1 MAIKMPKK
9 YWLTAYGKGDFL
21 IWRRKSGKKTGS
33 YHEAVGFLSDVKAK
47 KSPKGSFIK
56 KGKIVKRRVK

>member
-1 MAIKMPKK
+1 MTKKIPKK
-9 YWLTAYGKGDFL
+9 FLIKSFGNGDFF
-21 IWRRKSGKKTGS
+21 IFRREGKSYTS
-33 YHEAVGFLSDVKAK
+33 AFEAVGLLSDMKAK